1 MEWCFGTLINLTIFS
16 LFQLVMDSM
25 ELRSDMP
32 SLLQRL
38 RKEESDPN
46 PTSGLFNSVRAGID
60 TWHLDNIM
68 FPGGGLA
75 IVEGKRGLGT
85 AHLPFVFFLIAPS
98 VLMGACATS
107 FPRTWNTKLYN
118 YSLKCYYV
126 SWLRRYHSKRYE
138 TQISIF
144 ITCMG
149 CSFDEIQRFRTNNW
163 RYSFD
168 DYYTRIILKTHMKE
182 YCYN

>member
-1 MEWCFGTLINLTIFS
+1 
-16 LFQLVMDSM
+16 
-25 ELRSDMP
+25 
-32 SLLQRL
+32 
-38 RKEESDPN
+38 
-46 PTSGLFNSVRAGID
+46 
-60 TWHLDNIM
+60 M

-126 SWLRRYHSKRYE
+126 SLLRRYHSKRYE

-144 ITCMG
+144 ITRDVVSTKYKG
-149 CSFDEIQRFRTNNW
+149 FV
-163 RYSFD
+163 
-168 DYYTRIILKTHMKE
+168 RIMKVFVL
-182 YCYN
+182 